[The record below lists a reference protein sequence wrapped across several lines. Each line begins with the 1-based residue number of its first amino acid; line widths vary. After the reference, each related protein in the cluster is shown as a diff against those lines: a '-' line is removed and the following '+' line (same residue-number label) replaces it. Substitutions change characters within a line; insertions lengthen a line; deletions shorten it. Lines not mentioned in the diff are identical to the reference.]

1 MDFPHFKTVAQFR
14 RAAEYSSHLAQARR
28 LALYRRLAAKA
39 LAELARERGVEIGDL
54 LAERKEFT
62 CVHCGL
68 RRYHLPG
75 QHDQCDHSPTGECSE
90 EDVAN
95 DVEKIPA
102 GANFERWNKKLTSE
116 ERFAVMNYSSGDVE
130 FFPND
135 ELRRDQKLSAA
146 KTRIVKNLDNII
158 NQYPLPA
165 PLTVYRGMYIND
177 DFFGRIGQQKRFLDK
192 GFISTSRS
200 STVANDFV
208 MSSETIGWS
217 GTQGGKPVLMK
228 IKLPKGFK
236 AAPVERMVASG
247 YEDQREVLLPRN
259 TVFTVKKISQ
269 KTGLEILG
277 GRKSGFTL
285 IEVEARHA
293 S

>member
-1 MDFPHFKTVAQFR
+1 MIETDEELMADFTESVS
-14 RAAEYSSHLAQARR
+14 Y
-28 LALYRRLAAKA
+28 
-39 LAELARERGVEIGDL
+39 VGDVQDWRDEPL
-54 LAERKEFT
+54 TEESDDEPPEEDDEDIESFT

-68 RRYHLPG
+68 HRYHLPG

-90 EDVAN
+90 ADVTN
-95 DVEKIPA
+95 DIEKTPA
-102 GANFERWNKKLTSE
+102 GANFEQWNKKLTSE

-135 ELRRDQKLSAA
+135 ELRRDQNLSAA

-158 NQYPLPA
+158 NQHPLPA
-165 PLTVYRGMYIND
+165 PLTVYRGLYIND
-177 DFFGRIGQQKRFLDK
+177 DFFDRISRQKRFLDK

-217 GTQGGKPVLMK
+217 GTKEGKPVLMK

-277 GRKSGFTL
+277 GRKSGFIL

-293 S
+293 G